1 MISEKIR
8 ELRKKAGLSQE
19 ELAEKIDVSRQSVSK
34 WESAQTVPEMGKL
47 IKLSEIFNVSLDY
60 LISDENQ
67 AEDEMPQEIK
77 PSKSKKKI
85 ILSVAGIIV
94 LLSVIVCAFFR
105 YTKDDV
111 IENLSRSVVLLEIYD
126 DENNAIATGSGF
138 FIYDDKTIVTNHH
151 VIADAYSIKAI
162 TNDNQKI
169 EIDKLAGYNS
179 ETDIAILSCNSNT
192 YIEPIKLVESK
203 DLKQGQEVI
212 AVGSPLGIQNVV
224 STGIISDVRNEE
236 GVKLIQTTASISSGS
251 SGGVLATKSGVA
263 IGVTSGSYTEG
274 QNLNIAIAADEI
286 ISLYNKSVG
295 ESILLKDLYKQTKHF
310 HKFGQASVTDI
321 LTDYIAYQDR
331 EICVEGWV
339 SSSLYD
345 KEVEF
350 PRIMNVLFLV
360 EDPKDVYMSGS
371 APIVS
376 HAETCIDYDRARNK
390 TALIVPNH
398 GEDISII
405 SAGHR
410 VKIYGRINYDI
421 RQDRVGIEPYE
432 IEIIE

>member
-1 MISEKIR
+1 MKRTILK
-8 ELRKKAGLSQE
+8 
-19 ELAEKIDVSRQSVSK
+19 
-34 WESAQTVPEMGKL
+34 M
-47 IKLSEIFNVSLDY
+47 
-60 LISDENQ
+60 
-67 AEDEMPQEIK
+67 
-77 PSKSKKKI
+77 

-94 LLSVIVCAFFR
+94 LLAIIVCAF
-105 YTKDDV
+105 YCTKDNV

-126 DENNAIATGSGF
+126 DENNAIASGSGF
-138 FIYDDKTIVTNHH
+138 FIYDDKTIVTNYH
-151 VIADAYSIKAI
+151 VITDAYSIKAI

-169 EIDKLAGYNS
+169 EINKLTGYNS
-179 ETDIAILSCNSNT
+179 EADIAILSCNSST
-192 YIEPIKLVESK
+192 YIEPIKLIESK

-224 STGIISDVRNEE
+224 STGIISAVRNEE
-236 GVKLIQTTASISSGS
+236 GIKLIQTTAAISNGS

-286 ISLYNKSVG
+286 LSLYNKTVG
-295 ESILLKDLYKQTKHF
+295 ESILLRDLYKETKHF
-310 HKFGQASVTDI
+310 HKFVKTSIAEV
-321 LTDYIAYQDR
+321 LTNYIAYKDS

-350 PRIMNVLFLV
+350 PKKMNVLFLV
-360 EDPKDVYMSGS
+360 DDSNDVYMSGS

-405 SAGHR
+405 NAGHR
-410 VKIYGRINYDI
+410 VKIYGRIDYDI
-421 RQDRVGIEPYE
+421 RQDRVGIEPYK